1 MTKENKKKIFE
12 LLSEVTGHTA
22 ELLAALHGDT
32 PLRDFGLTSIAFIQ
46 FVVAL
51 EDEFGIEVL
60 DSDLDFGKFSTVN
73 ALIGTL
79 EKYFSKNTLKKVL
92 VCDCDNV
99 LWRGISGEEPTVIDA
114 AADAVQNELLRLY
127 NAGVLLCICSR
138 NQPGNI
144 SAAFRQ
150 PGMTLK
156 REHILISKVSG
167 NDKPSAL
174 REIAAELNLSPDS
187 FVFVDDSDYEI
198 GLVSALIPK
207 IAVIRADADDPEL
220 CAKIDSCF
228 EGADSDIDRT
238 KQYRDQKER
247 EKEKLRCK
255 SVEEYNNSLE
265 SRVETSLCSEEDA
278 PRVAEL
284 SQRTN
289 QFNLS
294 GARYTEDDV
303 RRFIASDEY
312 RVLSLLA
319 SDKYGDMGI
328 VGAAVVRLADSPV
341 IEGFFIS
348 CRVFG
353 RGFENLL
360 LDEVKRISPNAGGT
374 YRRTDK
380 NAQFENF
387 YTENGV
393 TVHD

>member
-1 MTKENKKKIFE
+1 MTKENKKKIFG

-32 PLRDFGLTSIAFIQ
+32 PLKDFGLTSIAFIQ

-73 ALIGTL
+73 ALFGTL

-198 GLVSALIPK
+198 GLVSALIPE

-238 KQYRDQKER
+238 KQYRNQKER
-247 EKEKLRCK
+247 EKEKLRCQ

-265 SRVETSLCSEEDA
+265 SRVKTSLCAEEDA

-303 RRFIASDEY
+303 RRFIASDGY
-312 RVLSLLA
+312 RVLSLCA

-328 VGAAVVRLADSPV
+328 VGAAVVRLGDSPV

-360 LDEVKRISPNAGGT
+360 LDEVKRVSPNAGGI

-380 NAQFENF
+380 NARFENF

>member
-1 MTKENKKKIFE
+1 MTKENKKKIFG

-22 ELLAALHGDT
+22 DLLAALHGDT

-92 VCDCDNV
+92 VCDNV

-198 GLVSALIPK
+198 GLVSALIPE
-207 IAVIRADADDPEL
+207 ITVIRADADDPEL
-220 CAKIDSCF
+220 CEKIDSCF
-228 EGADSDIDRT
+228 EGAASDVDRT

-247 EKEKLRCK
+247 EKEKLRCQ

-265 SRVETSLCSEEDA
+265 SRVKTSLCAEEDA

-303 RRFIASDEY
+303 RRFISSDEY
-312 RVLSLLA
+312 RVLSLCA

-328 VGAAVVRLADSPV
+328 VGAAVVRLGDSPV

-360 LDEVKRISPNAGGT
+360 LDEVKRVSPNAGGI

>member
-1 MTKENKKKIFE
+1 M
-12 LLSEVTGHTA
+12 
-22 ELLAALHGDT
+22 
-32 PLRDFGLTSIAFIQ
+32 
-46 FVVAL
+46 
-51 EDEFGIEVL
+51 
-60 DSDLDFGKFSTVN
+60 
-73 ALIGTL
+73 
-79 EKYFSKNTLKKVL
+79 
-92 VCDCDNV
+92 
-99 LWRGISGEEPTVIDA
+99 
-114 AADAVQNELLRLY
+114 
-127 NAGVLLCICSR
+127 
-138 NQPGNI
+138 
-144 SAAFRQ
+144 
-150 PGMTLK
+150 
-156 REHILISKVSG
+156 
-167 NDKPSAL
+167 
-174 REIAAELNLSPDS
+174 
-187 FVFVDDSDYEI
+187 
-198 GLVSALIPK
+198 
-207 IAVIRADADDPEL
+207 IRADADDPEL
-220 CAKIDSCF
+220 CEKIDSCF
-228 EGADSDIDRT
+228 EGADSDVDRT

-247 EKEKLRCK
+247 EKEKLRCQ

-265 SRVETSLCSEEDA
+265 SRVKTSLCAEEDA

-303 RRFIASDEY
+303 RRFISSDEY
-312 RVLSLLA
+312 RVLSLCA

-328 VGAAVVRLADSPV
+328 VGAAVVRLGDSPV

-360 LDEVKRISPNAGGT
+360 LDEVKRVSPNAGGI

>member
-1 MTKENKKKIFE
+1 MTKENKKKIFG

-22 ELLAALHGDT
+22 DLLAALHGDT

-198 GLVSALIPK
+198 GLVSALIPE
-207 IAVIRADADDPEL
+207 ITVIRADADDPEL

-228 EGADSDIDRT
+228 EGADSDVDRT

-247 EKEKLRCK
+247 EKEKLRCQ

-265 SRVETSLCSEEDA
+265 SRVKTSLCAEEDA

-303 RRFIASDEY
+303 RRFIASDGY
-312 RVLSLLA
+312 RVLSLCA

-341 IEGFFIS
+341 VEGFFIS

-360 LDEVKRISPNAGGT
+360 LDEVKRVSPNAGGT

>member
-22 ELLAALHGDT
+22 DLLAALHGDT
-32 PLRDFGLTSIAFIQ
+32 PIRDFGLSSIAFIR

-73 ALIGTL
+73 ALFGTL

-198 GLVSALIPK
+198 GLVSALIPE

-228 EGADSDIDRT
+228 EGADSDVDRT

-303 RRFIASDEY
+303 RRFIASDGY
-312 RVLSLLA
+312 RVLSLCA

-360 LDEVKRISPNAGGT
+360 LDEVKRVSPNAGGT

>member
-1 MTKENKKKIFE
+1 MTKENKKKIFG

-22 ELLAALHGDT
+22 DLLAALHGDT
-32 PLRDFGLTSIAFIQ
+32 PLKDFGLTSIAFIQ

-73 ALIGTL
+73 ALFGTL

-198 GLVSALIPK
+198 GLVSALIPE
-207 IAVIRADADDPEL
+207 ITVIRADEDDPEL

-238 KQYRDQKER
+238 KQYRNQKER

-265 SRVETSLCSEEDA
+265 SRVETSLCSEGGRAARRGSSRENES
-278 PRVAEL
+278 VL
-284 SQRTN
+284 
-289 QFNLS
+289 LS

-312 RVLSLLA
+312 RVLSLRA

-328 VGAAVVRLADSPV
+328 VGAAVVCLGDSPV

-360 LDEVKRISPNAGGT
+360 LDEVKRVSPNAGGT
-374 YRRTDK
+374 YRRTDQERTIRK
-380 NAQFENF
+380 FLHGKRGDGA
-387 YTENGV
+387 
-393 TVHD
+393 

>member
-1 MTKENKKKIFE
+1 MTKENKKKIFG

-22 ELLAALHGDT
+22 DLLAALHGDT
-32 PLRDFGLTSIAFIQ
+32 PLKDFGLTSIAFIQ

-73 ALIGTL
+73 ALFGTL

-144 SAAFRQ
+144 SAAF
-150 PGMTLK
+150 PSAGMTLK

-198 GLVSALIPK
+198 GLVSALIPE
-207 IAVIRADADDPEL
+207 ITVIRADEDDPEL

-238 KQYRDQKER
+238 KQYRNQKER

-312 RVLSLLA
+312 RVLSLRA

-328 VGAAVVRLADSPV
+328 VGAAVVCLGDSPV

-360 LDEVKRISPNAGGT
+360 LDEVKRVSPNAGGT
-374 YRRTDK
+374 YRRTDQERTIRK
-380 NAQFENF
+380 FLHGKRGDGA
-387 YTENGV
+387 
-393 TVHD
+393 

>member
-1 MTKENKKKIFE
+1 MTKENKKKIFG

-32 PLRDFGLTSIAFIQ
+32 PLKDFGLTSIAFIQ

-198 GLVSALIPK
+198 GLVSALIPE
-207 IAVIRADADDPEL
+207 ITVIRADADDPEL

-228 EGADSDIDRT
+228 EGADSDVDRT

-247 EKEKLRCK
+247 EKEKLRCQ

-265 SRVETSLCSEEDA
+265 SRVKTSLCAEEDA

-303 RRFIASDEY
+303 RRFIASDGY
-312 RVLSLLA
+312 RVLSLCA

-341 IEGFFIS
+341 VEGFFIS

-360 LDEVKRISPNAGGT
+360 LDEVKRVSPNAGGT

>member
-1 MTKENKKKIFE
+1 MTKENKKKIFG

-22 ELLAALHGDT
+22 DLLAALHGDT

-167 NDKPSAL
+167 NDKPSVL

-198 GLVSALIPK
+198 GLVSALIPE
-207 IAVIRADADDPEL
+207 ITVIRADADDPEL
-220 CAKIDSCF
+220 CEKIDSCF
-228 EGADSDIDRT
+228 EGADSDVDRT

-247 EKEKLRCK
+247 EKEKLRCQ

-265 SRVETSLCSEEDA
+265 SRVKTSLCAEEDV

-303 RRFIASDEY
+303 RRFIASDGY
-312 RVLSLLA
+312 RVLSLCA

-341 IEGFFIS
+341 VEGFFIS

-360 LDEVKRISPNAGGT
+360 LDEVKRVSPNAGGT

>member
-1 MTKENKKKIFE
+1 MTKENKKKIFG

-22 ELLAALHGDT
+22 DLLAALHGDT
-32 PLRDFGLTSIAFIQ
+32 PLKDFGLTSIAFIQ

-73 ALIGTL
+73 ALFGTL

-198 GLVSALIPK
+198 GLVSALIPE
-207 IAVIRADADDPEL
+207 ITVIRADEDDPEL

-238 KQYRDQKER
+238 KQYRNQKER
-247 EKEKLRCK
+247 EKEKLR
-255 SVEEYNNSLE
+255 S
-265 SRVETSLCSEEDA
+265 A
-278 PRVAEL
+278 PR
-284 SQRTN
+284 RTRRA
-289 QFNLS
+289 S
-294 GARYTEDDV
+294 RSSRRERISSISPARAIRRTMYAASSLPTNTASSRCAHPISTAIWASSV
-303 RRFIASDEY
+303 RRSSAS
-312 RVLSLLA
+312 
-319 SDKYGDMGI
+319 GI
-328 VGAAVVRLADSPV
+328 LP
-341 IEGFFIS
+341 
-348 CRVFG
+348 
-353 RGFENLL
+353 
-360 LDEVKRISPNAGGT
+360 
-374 YRRTDK
+374 
-380 NAQFENF
+380 
-387 YTENGV
+387 
-393 TVHD
+393 

>member
-1 MTKENKKKIFE
+1 
-12 LLSEVTGHTA
+12 
-22 ELLAALHGDT
+22 
-32 PLRDFGLTSIAFIQ
+32 
-46 FVVAL
+46 
-51 EDEFGIEVL
+51 
-60 DSDLDFGKFSTVN
+60 
-73 ALIGTL
+73 
-79 EKYFSKNTLKKVL
+79 
-92 VCDCDNV
+92 
-99 LWRGISGEEPTVIDA
+99 
-114 AADAVQNELLRLY
+114 
-127 NAGVLLCICSR
+127 
-138 NQPGNI
+138 
-144 SAAFRQ
+144 
-150 PGMTLK
+150 MTLK

-167 NDKPSAL
+167 NDKPSVL

-198 GLVSALIPK
+198 GLVSALIPE
-207 IAVIRADADDPEL
+207 ITVIRADADDSEL

-238 KQYRDQKER
+238 KQYRDQKDAKR
-247 EKEKLRCK
+247 K
-255 SVEEYNNSLE
+255 SSAAKA
-265 SRVETSLCSEEDA
+265 SRNITTPSKAASKTSLCSEEDA

-312 RVLSLLA
+312 RVLSLRA

-360 LDEVKRISPNAGGT
+360 LDEVKRVSPNAGGT
-374 YRRTDK
+374 YRRTDQERTIRK
-380 NAQFENF
+380 FLHGKRGDGA
-387 YTENGV
+387 
-393 TVHD
+393 

>member
-22 ELLAALHGDT
+22 DLLAALHGDT

-198 GLVSALIPK
+198 GLVSALIPE
-207 IAVIRADADDPEL
+207 IAVIRADEDDPEL

-228 EGADSDIDRT
+228 EGADSDVDCT

-265 SRVETSLCSEEDA
+265 SRVKTSLCAEEDA

-303 RRFIASDEY
+303 RRFIASDGY
-312 RVLSLLA
+312 RVLSLCA

-360 LDEVKRISPNAGGT
+360 LDEVKRVSPNAGGT
-374 YRRTDK
+374 YRRTNK

>member
-1 MTKENKKKIFE
+1 MTKENKKKIFG

-22 ELLAALHGDT
+22 DLLAALHGDT

-79 EKYFSKNTLKKVL
+79 EKYFSKSTLKKVL

-198 GLVSALIPK
+198 GLVSALIPE
-207 IAVIRADADDPEL
+207 ITVIRADADDPEL

-228 EGADSDIDRT
+228 EGADSDVDRT

-247 EKEKLRCK
+247 EKEKLRCQ

-265 SRVETSLCSEEDA
+265 SRVKTSLCAEEDA

-303 RRFIASDEY
+303 RRFIASDGY
-312 RVLSLLA
+312 RVLSLCA

-328 VGAAVVRLADSPV
+328 VGAAVVRLGDSPV

-360 LDEVKRISPNAGGT
+360 LDEVKRVSPNALGT

-380 NAQFENF
+380 NARFENF

>member
-1 MTKENKKKIFE
+1 
-12 LLSEVTGHTA
+12 
-22 ELLAALHGDT
+22 
-32 PLRDFGLTSIAFIQ
+32 
-46 FVVAL
+46 
-51 EDEFGIEVL
+51 
-60 DSDLDFGKFSTVN
+60 
-73 ALIGTL
+73 
-79 EKYFSKNTLKKVL
+79 
-92 VCDCDNV
+92 
-99 LWRGISGEEPTVIDA
+99 
-114 AADAVQNELLRLY
+114 
-127 NAGVLLCICSR
+127 
-138 NQPGNI
+138 
-144 SAAFRQ
+144 
-150 PGMTLK
+150 MTLK

-198 GLVSALIPK
+198 GLVSALIPE

-238 KQYRDQKER
+238 KQYRNQKER

-312 RVLSLLA
+312 RVLSLRA

-360 LDEVKRISPNAGGT
+360 LDEVKRVSPNAGGT
-374 YRRTDK
+374 YRRTDQERTIRK
-380 NAQFENF
+380 FLHGKRGDGA
-387 YTENGV
+387 
-393 TVHD
+393 

>member
-1 MTKENKKKIFE
+1 MTKENKKKIFG

-22 ELLAALHGDT
+22 DLLAALHGDT

-198 GLVSALIPK
+198 GLVSALIPE
-207 IAVIRADADDPEL
+207 ITVIRADADDPEL

-228 EGADSDIDRT
+228 EGADSDVDRT

-247 EKEKLRCK
+247 EKEKLRCQ

-265 SRVETSLCSEEDA
+265 SRVKTSLCAEEDA

-289 QFNLS
+289 
-294 GARYTEDDV
+294 
-303 RRFIASDEY
+303 
-312 RVLSLLA
+312 
-319 SDKYGDMGI
+319 
-328 VGAAVVRLADSPV
+328 
-341 IEGFFIS
+341 
-348 CRVFG
+348 
-353 RGFENLL
+353 
-360 LDEVKRISPNAGGT
+360 
-374 YRRTDK
+374 
-380 NAQFENF
+380 
-387 YTENGV
+387 
-393 TVHD
+393 

>member
-1 MTKENKKKIFE
+1 MTKENKKKIFG

-22 ELLAALHGDT
+22 DLLAALHGDT

-198 GLVSALIPK
+198 GLVSALIPE
-207 IAVIRADADDPEL
+207 ITVIRADADDPEL

-228 EGADSDIDRT
+228 EGADSDVDRT

-247 EKEKLRCK
+247 EKEKLRCQ

-265 SRVETSLCSEEDA
+265 SRVKTSLCAEEDA

-303 RRFIASDEY
+303 RRFIASDGY
-312 RVLSLLA
+312 RVLSLCA

-341 IEGFFIS
+341 VEGFFIS

-360 LDEVKRISPNAGGT
+360 LDEVKRVSPNAVGT

>member
-22 ELLAALHGDT
+22 DLLAALHGDT

-198 GLVSALIPK
+198 GLVSALIPE
-207 IAVIRADADDPEL
+207 IAVIRADEDDPEL

-228 EGADSDIDRT
+228 EGADSDVDRT

-265 SRVETSLCSEEDA
+265 SRVKTSLCAEEDA

-303 RRFIASDEY
+303 RRFIASDGY
-312 RVLSLLA
+312 RVLSLCA

-360 LDEVKRISPNAGGT
+360 LDEVKRVSPNAGGT
-374 YRRTDK
+374 YRRTNK

>member
-1 MTKENKKKIFE
+1 MTKENKKKIFG

-32 PLRDFGLTSIAFIQ
+32 PLKDFGLTSIAFIQ

-73 ALIGTL
+73 ALFGTL

-198 GLVSALIPK
+198 GLVSALIPE
-207 IAVIRADADDPEL
+207 ITVIRADADDSEL
-220 CAKIDSCF
+220 CEKIDSCF
-228 EGADSDIDRT
+228 EGADSDVDRT

-247 EKEKLRCK
+247 EKEKLRCQ

-265 SRVETSLCSEEDA
+265 SRVKTSLCAEEDA

-303 RRFIASDEY
+303 RRFISSDEY
-312 RVLSLLA
+312 RVLSLCA

-328 VGAAVVRLADSPV
+328 VGAAVVRLGDSPV

-360 LDEVKRISPNAGGT
+360 LDEVKRVSPNAGGI

>member
-1 MTKENKKKIFE
+1 MTKENKKKIFG

-22 ELLAALHGDT
+22 DLLAALHGDT
-32 PLRDFGLTSIAFIQ
+32 PLKDFGLTSIAFIQ

-73 ALIGTL
+73 ALFGTL

-198 GLVSALIPK
+198 GLVSALIPE

-312 RVLSLLA
+312 RVLSLRA

-360 LDEVKRISPNAGGT
+360 LDEVKRVSPNAGGT

>member
-1 MTKENKKKIFE
+1 MTKENKKKIFG

-22 ELLAALHGDT
+22 DLLAALHGDT

-198 GLVSALIPK
+198 GLVSALIPE
-207 IAVIRADADDPEL
+207 ITVIRADADDPEL

-228 EGADSDIDRT
+228 EGADSDVDRT

-247 EKEKLRCK
+247 EKEKLRCQ

-265 SRVETSLCSEEDA
+265 SRVKTSLCAEEDA

-294 GARYTEDDV
+294 GARFTEDDV
-303 RRFIASDEY
+303 RRVIASDGY
-312 RVLSLLA
+312 RVLSLCA

-341 IEGFFIS
+341 VEGFFIS

-360 LDEVKRISPNAGGT
+360 LDEVKRVSPNAGGT

>member
-1 MTKENKKKIFE
+1 MTKENKEKIFA
-12 LLSEVTGHTA
+12 LLGEVTEHSA
-22 ELLAALHGDT
+22 DLLAALHGDT
-32 PLRDFGLTSIAFIQ
+32 PLKDFGLTSIAFIQ

-51 EDEFGIEVL
+51 ENEFGIEVL

-99 LWRGISGEEPTVIDA
+99 LWRGISGEEPTFIDA

-138 NQPGNI
+138 NQPQNI

-167 NDKPSAL
+167 GDKPTAV
-174 REIAAELNLSPDS
+174 REIAAELDLSTDS

-198 GLVSALIPK
+198 GLVSALIPG
-207 IAVIRADADDPEL
+207 ITVIRADADDPEL
-220 CAKIDSCF
+220 CSKIGACF
-228 EGADSDIDRT
+228 EGADSDFDRT

-247 EKEKLRCK
+247 EKEKLHCR
-255 SVEEYNNSLE
+255 SVEEYNSSLE
-265 SRVETSLCSEEDA
+265 SRVEISLCAEDNA
-278 PRVAEL
+278 PRIAQL

-294 GARYTEDDV
+294 GARYTESDI
-303 RRFIASDEY
+303 RRFIASDAF
-312 RVLSLLA
+312 RVLSLGA

-328 VGAAVVRLADSPV
+328 VGAAVVRLGSSPV

-353 RGFENLL
+353 RGFEKLL
-360 LDEVKRISPNAGGT
+360 LDEVKRIAPDASGI
-374 YRRTDK
+374 YRRTDR
-380 NAQFENF
+380 NARFENF
-387 YTENGV
+387 YAENGV
-393 TVHD
+393 TLHD

>member
-1 MTKENKKKIFE
+1 MTKENKKKIFG

-22 ELLAALHGDT
+22 DLLAALHSDT

-114 AADAVQNELLRLY
+114 AADTVQNELLRLY

-198 GLVSALIPK
+198 GLVSALIPE

-265 SRVETSLCSEEDA
+265 SRVKTSLCAEEDA

-303 RRFIASDEY
+303 RRFIASDGY
-312 RVLSLLA
+312 RVLSLCA

-360 LDEVKRISPNAGGT
+360 LDEVKRVSPNAGGT

>member
-1 MTKENKKKIFE
+1 MTKENKKKIFG

-32 PLRDFGLTSIAFIQ
+32 PLKDFGLTSIAFIQ

-73 ALIGTL
+73 ALFGTL

-138 NQPGNI
+138 HQPGNI

-198 GLVSALIPK
+198 GLVSALIPE
-207 IAVIRADADDPEL
+207 ITVIRADADDPEL
-220 CAKIDSCF
+220 CEKIDSCF
-228 EGADSDIDRT
+228 EGADSDVDRT

-247 EKEKLRCK
+247 EKEKLRCQ

-265 SRVETSLCSEEDA
+265 SRVKTSLCAEEDA

-303 RRFIASDEY
+303 RRFISSDEY
-312 RVLSLLA
+312 RVLSLCA

-328 VGAAVVRLADSPV
+328 VGAAVVRLGDSPV

-360 LDEVKRISPNAGGT
+360 LDEVKRVSPNAGGI

>member
-1 MTKENKKKIFE
+1 MEIVTSARQADSRNYDKEKQKRYSIAQR
-12 LLSEVTGHTA
+12 VTGHTA
-22 ELLAALHGDT
+22 DLLAALHGDT
-32 PLRDFGLTSIAFIQ
+32 PLKDFGLTSIAFIQ

-73 ALIGTL
+73 ALFGTL

-187 FVFVDDSDYEI
+187 FVFVDDSD
-198 GLVSALIPK
+198 
-207 IAVIRADADDPEL
+207 
-220 CAKIDSCF
+220 
-228 EGADSDIDRT
+228 
-238 KQYRDQKER
+238 
-247 EKEKLRCK
+247 
-255 SVEEYNNSLE
+255 
-265 SRVETSLCSEEDA
+265 
-278 PRVAEL
+278 
-284 SQRTN
+284 
-289 QFNLS
+289 
-294 GARYTEDDV
+294 
-303 RRFIASDEY
+303 
-312 RVLSLLA
+312 
-319 SDKYGDMGI
+319 
-328 VGAAVVRLADSPV
+328 
-341 IEGFFIS
+341 
-348 CRVFG
+348 
-353 RGFENLL
+353 
-360 LDEVKRISPNAGGT
+360 
-374 YRRTDK
+374 
-380 NAQFENF
+380 
-387 YTENGV
+387 
-393 TVHD
+393 

>member
-1 MTKENKKKIFE
+1 MTKENKKKIFG

-22 ELLAALHGDT
+22 DLLAALHGDT
-32 PLRDFGLTSIAFIQ
+32 PLKDFGLTSIAFIQ

-73 ALIGTL
+73 ALFGTL

-114 AADAVQNELLRLY
+114 AADAVQNVLLRLY

-198 GLVSALIPK
+198 GLVSALIPE
-207 IAVIRADADDPEL
+207 IAVIRADEDDPEL

-228 EGADSDIDRT
+228 EGADSDVDRT

-247 EKEKLRCK
+247 EKEKLRCQ

-265 SRVETSLCSEEDA
+265 SRVKTSLCAEEDA

-312 RVLSLLA
+312 RVLSLHA

-353 RGFENLL
+353 R
-360 LDEVKRISPNAGGT
+360 
-374 YRRTDK
+374 
-380 NAQFENF
+380 
-387 YTENGV
+387 
-393 TVHD
+393 

>member
-22 ELLAALHGDT
+22 DLLAALHGDT

-198 GLVSALIPK
+198 GLVSALIPE
-207 IAVIRADADDPEL
+207 ITVIRADADDPEL

-228 EGADSDIDRT
+228 EGADSDVDRT

-247 EKEKLRCK
+247 EKEKLRCQ

-265 SRVETSLCSEEDA
+265 SRVKTSLCAEEDA

-303 RRFIASDEY
+303 RRFIASDGY
-312 RVLSLLA
+312 RVLSLCA

-341 IEGFFIS
+341 VEGFFIS

-360 LDEVKRISPNAGGT
+360 LDEVKRVSPNAGGT

>member
-1 MTKENKKKIFE
+1 MTKENKKKIFG

-22 ELLAALHGDT
+22 DLLAALHGDT
-32 PLRDFGLTSIAFIQ
+32 PIRDFGLTSIAFIR

-73 ALIGTL
+73 ALFGTL

-167 NDKPSAL
+167 NDQPSVL

-198 GLVSALIPK
+198 GLVSALIPE
-207 IAVIRADADDPEL
+207 ITVIRADADDPEL
-220 CAKIDSCF
+220 CEKIDSCF
-228 EGADSDIDRT
+228 VGADSDVDRT

-247 EKEKLRCK
+247 EKEKLRCQ

-265 SRVETSLCSEEDA
+265 SRVKTSLCAEEDV

-303 RRFIASDEY
+303 RRFIASDGY
-312 RVLSLLA
+312 RVLSLCA

-328 VGAAVVRLADSPV
+328 VGAAVVRLGDSPV

-360 LDEVKRISPNAGGT
+360 LDEVKRVSPNAGGT

>member
-1 MTKENKKKIFE
+1 MTKENKKKIFG

-22 ELLAALHGDT
+22 DLLAALHGDT

-198 GLVSALIPK
+198 GLVSALIPE
-207 IAVIRADADDPEL
+207 ITVIRADADDPEL

-228 EGADSDIDRT
+228 EGADSDVDRT

-247 EKEKLRCK
+247 EKEKLRCQ

-265 SRVETSLCSEEDA
+265 SRVKTSLCAEEDA

-303 RRFIASDEY
+303 RRFIASDGY
-312 RVLSLLA
+312 RVLSLCA

-341 IEGFFIS
+341 VEGFFIS

-360 LDEVKRISPNAGGT
+360 LDEVKRVSPNAGGT
-374 YRRTDK
+374 YRRTGIT
-380 NAQFENF
+380 F
-387 YTENGV
+387 T
-393 TVHD
+393 

>member
-1 MTKENKKKIFE
+1 MTKENKKKIFG

-32 PLRDFGLTSIAFIQ
+32 PLKDFGLTSIAFIQ

-73 ALIGTL
+73 ALFGTL
-79 EKYFSKNTLKKVL
+79 EKYFSKNTLNKVL

-198 GLVSALIPK
+198 GLVSALIPE
-207 IAVIRADADDPEL
+207 ITVIRADADDPEL
-220 CAKIDSCF
+220 CEKIDSCF
-228 EGADSDIDRT
+228 EGADSDVDRT

-247 EKEKLRCK
+247 EKEKLRCQ

-265 SRVETSLCSEEDA
+265 SRVKTSLCAEEDA

-303 RRFIASDEY
+303 RRFISSDEY
-312 RVLSLLA
+312 RVLSLCA

-328 VGAAVVRLADSPV
+328 VGAAVVRLGDSPV

-360 LDEVKRISPNAGGT
+360 LDEVKRVSPNAGGI

>member
-22 ELLAALHGDT
+22 DLLAALHSDT

-198 GLVSALIPK
+198 GLVSALIPE
-207 IAVIRADADDPEL
+207 ITVIRADADDPEL
-220 CAKIDSCF
+220 CEKIDSCF
-228 EGADSDIDRT
+228 EGADSDVDRT

-247 EKEKLRCK
+247 EKEKLHCK

-265 SRVETSLCSEEDA
+265 SRVKTSLCAEEDA

-312 RVLSLLA
+312 RVLSLRA

-360 LDEVKRISPNAGGT
+360 LDEVKRVSPNAGGT